1 VGILALQGG
10 EDVNSGHGTYR
21 QEVHCMP
28 QEEAI
33 AGGDETADQSLY
45 EHLRQTILTG
55 IAIIVPIIITLYVL
69 TVVID
74 FIVSALAPFIEVM
87 RWLGLIQQVE
97 SVTLVSLLIDLGVY
111 SIIVSVL
118 TEIIAIAILFV
129 IVLLVGSIGHNRYG
143 ERLVD
148 IFDFVIAAIPG
159 LGTIYKSF
167 RRMGDVMLGQEG
179 ENFQEVKLVQCFGEE
194 VYVIGFK
201 TTDSPES
208 IERSADREEMVSMFI
223 PMAPNP
229 VTGGFLTY
237 IPEKNLYDIE
247 MTVDEAIR
255 SILTSGVATGADTS
269 DGQSLSLND
278 VVEATG
284 IEQHLSTDSDEK
296 SG

>member
-1 VGILALQGG
+1 
-10 EDVNSGHGTYR
+10 
-21 QEVHCMP
+21 MP

-33 AGGDETADQSLY
+33 AGGDATADRSLY

-69 TVVID
+69 RAVLD
-74 FIVSALAPFIEVM
+74 LIVSALAPFIAVL
-87 RWLGLIQQVE
+87 RWLGIIRQVE
-97 SVTLVSLLIDLGVY
+97 SVTLISVLIDLGVY
-111 SIIVSVL
+111 SLIVDIL
-118 TEIIAIAILFV
+118 TEIIAIAILLV

-201 TTDSPES
+201 TTDSPQS
-208 IERSADREEMVSMFI
+208 IERSADREEMVSMFL
-223 PMAPNP
+223 PLAPNP

-237 IPEKNLYDIE
+237 IPEKDLYDIE

-255 SILTSGVATGADTS
+255 SILTSGVATGSETS
-269 DGQSLSLND
+269 DGQPLSLDD
-278 VVEATG
+278 VMEVTG
-284 IEQHLSTDSDEK
+284 IDQRLSNDSDET